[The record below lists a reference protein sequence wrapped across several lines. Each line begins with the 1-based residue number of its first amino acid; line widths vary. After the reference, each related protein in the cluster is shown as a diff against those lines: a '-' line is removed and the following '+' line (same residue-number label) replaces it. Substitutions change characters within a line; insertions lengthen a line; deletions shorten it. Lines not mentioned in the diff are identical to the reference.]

1 MSLNIKEFNGKKYII
16 KAFKGRKGLQ
26 LKVRLL
32 KVASP
37 MLEDLQLLGDADD
50 TKSNDAI
57 FKLIKK
63 LVEETDTDE
72 VLSILEELMTCV
84 STENGDVDFDTE
96 FQKNYVSLYKLS
108 AEVKAIKAST
118 YNGSISI
125 SLDGIFK
132 PVKAKIGNAN
142 KANNNLNLSNK
153 IFTNFVNAEGDQIA
167 YSDGYDEEQE
177 NLYVEA
183 STFNGTISIN

>member
-26 LKVRLL
+26 LKLRLS

-108 AEVKAIKAST
+108 AEVIKEN
-118 YNGSISI
+118 Y
-125 SLDGIFK
+125 
-132 PVKAKIGNAN
+132 
-142 KANNNLNLSNK
+142 
-153 IFTNFVNAEGDQIA
+153 GDVFSA
-167 YSDGYDEEQE
+167 LGM
-177 NLYVEA
+177 NVE
-183 STFNGTISIN
+183 

>member
-108 AEVKAIKAST
+108 AEVIK
-118 YNGSISI
+118 
-125 SLDGIFK
+125 
-132 PVKAKIGNAN
+132 
-142 KANNNLNLSNK
+142 
-153 IFTNFVNAEGDQIA
+153 
-167 YSDGYDEEQE
+167 E
-177 NLYVEA
+177 N
-183 STFNGTISIN
+183 

>member
-108 AEVKAIKAST
+108 AEVIKEN
-118 YNGSISI
+118 Y
-125 SLDGIFK
+125 
-132 PVKAKIGNAN
+132 
-142 KANNNLNLSNK
+142 
-153 IFTNFVNAEGDQIA
+153 GDVF
-167 YSDGYDEEQE
+167 SVLGM
-177 NLYVEA
+177 NVE
-183 STFNGTISIN
+183 

>member
-63 LVEETDTDE
+63 LVEETKTDE

-108 AEVKAIKAST
+108 AEVIKEN
-118 YNGSISI
+118 Y
-125 SLDGIFK
+125 
-132 PVKAKIGNAN
+132 
-142 KANNNLNLSNK
+142 
-153 IFTNFVNAEGDQIA
+153 GDVFSA
-167 YSDGYDEEQE
+167 LGM
-177 NLYVEA
+177 NVE
-183 STFNGTISIN
+183 

>member
-84 STENGDVDFDTE
+84 STENGGVDFDTE

-108 AEVKAIKAST
+108 AEVIKEN
-118 YNGSISI
+118 Y
-125 SLDGIFK
+125 
-132 PVKAKIGNAN
+132 
-142 KANNNLNLSNK
+142 
-153 IFTNFVNAEGDQIA
+153 GDVFSA
-167 YSDGYDEEQE
+167 LGM
-177 NLYVEA
+177 NVE
-183 STFNGTISIN
+183 

>member
-63 LVEETDTDE
+63 LVEETNTDE

-108 AEVKAIKAST
+108 AEVIKEN
-118 YNGSISI
+118 Y
-125 SLDGIFK
+125 
-132 PVKAKIGNAN
+132 
-142 KANNNLNLSNK
+142 
-153 IFTNFVNAEGDQIA
+153 GDVFSA
-167 YSDGYDEEQE
+167 LGM
-177 NLYVEA
+177 NVE
-183 STFNGTISIN
+183 

>member
-37 MLEDLQLLGDADD
+37 MLEDLQLLGDTDD

-108 AEVKAIKAST
+108 AEVIKEN
-118 YNGSISI
+118 Y
-125 SLDGIFK
+125 
-132 PVKAKIGNAN
+132 
-142 KANNNLNLSNK
+142 
-153 IFTNFVNAEGDQIA
+153 GDVFSA
-167 YSDGYDEEQE
+167 LGM
-177 NLYVEA
+177 NVE
-183 STFNGTISIN
+183 

>member
-1 MSLNIKEFNGKKYII
+1 MSLNIQEFNGKKYIVS
-16 KAFKGRKGLQ
+16 AFKGRKGLQ

-37 MLEDLQLLGDADD
+37 MLDEIQSLGDADD
-50 TKSNDAI
+50 AKSNDAI

-84 STENGDVDFDTE
+84 TTENGAVDFDTE

-108 AEVKAIKAST
+108 AEVIKEN
-118 YNGSISI
+118 Y
-125 SLDGIFK
+125 
-132 PVKAKIGNAN
+132 
-142 KANNNLNLSNK
+142 
-153 IFTNFVNAEGDQIA
+153 GDVFSA
-167 YSDGYDEEQE
+167 LGM
-177 NLYVEA
+177 NVE
-183 STFNGTISIN
+183 

>member
-108 AEVKAIKAST
+108 AEVIKEN
-118 YNGSISI
+118 Y
-125 SLDGIFK
+125 
-132 PVKAKIGNAN
+132 
-142 KANNNLNLSNK
+142 
-153 IFTNFVNAEGDQIA
+153 GDVFSA
-167 YSDGYDEEQE
+167 LGM
-177 NLYVEA
+177 NVE
-183 STFNGTISIN
+183 

>member
-37 MLEDLQLLGDADD
+37 MLEDLQLLGDVDD

-108 AEVKAIKAST
+108 AEVIKEN
-118 YNGSISI
+118 Y
-125 SLDGIFK
+125 
-132 PVKAKIGNAN
+132 
-142 KANNNLNLSNK
+142 
-153 IFTNFVNAEGDQIA
+153 GDVFSA
-167 YSDGYDEEQE
+167 LGM
-177 NLYVEA
+177 NVE
-183 STFNGTISIN
+183 

>member
-50 TKSNDAI
+50 AKSNDAI

-108 AEVKAIKAST
+108 AEVIKEN
-118 YNGSISI
+118 Y
-125 SLDGIFK
+125 
-132 PVKAKIGNAN
+132 
-142 KANNNLNLSNK
+142 
-153 IFTNFVNAEGDQIA
+153 GDVFSA
-167 YSDGYDEEQE
+167 LGM
-177 NLYVEA
+177 NVE
-183 STFNGTISIN
+183 

>member
-63 LVEETDTDE
+63 LVEETDTGE

-108 AEVKAIKAST
+108 AEVIKEN
-118 YNGSISI
+118 Y
-125 SLDGIFK
+125 
-132 PVKAKIGNAN
+132 
-142 KANNNLNLSNK
+142 
-153 IFTNFVNAEGDQIA
+153 GDVFSA
-167 YSDGYDEEQE
+167 LGM
-177 NLYVEA
+177 NVE
-183 STFNGTISIN
+183 

>member
-72 VLSILEELMTCV
+72 VLSILEELMTCA

-108 AEVKAIKAST
+108 AEVIKEN
-118 YNGSISI
+118 Y
-125 SLDGIFK
+125 
-132 PVKAKIGNAN
+132 
-142 KANNNLNLSNK
+142 
-153 IFTNFVNAEGDQIA
+153 GDVFSA
-167 YSDGYDEEQE
+167 LGM
-177 NLYVEA
+177 NVE
-183 STFNGTISIN
+183 

>member
-72 VLSILEELMTCV
+72 VSSILEELMTCV

-108 AEVKAIKAST
+108 AEVIKEN
-118 YNGSISI
+118 Y
-125 SLDGIFK
+125 
-132 PVKAKIGNAN
+132 
-142 KANNNLNLSNK
+142 
-153 IFTNFVNAEGDQIA
+153 GDVFSA
-167 YSDGYDEEQE
+167 LGM
-177 NLYVEA
+177 NVE
-183 STFNGTISIN
+183 

>member
-37 MLEDLQLLGDADD
+37 MLEDLQLLGDADN

-108 AEVKAIKAST
+108 AEVIKEN
-118 YNGSISI
+118 Y
-125 SLDGIFK
+125 
-132 PVKAKIGNAN
+132 
-142 KANNNLNLSNK
+142 
-153 IFTNFVNAEGDQIA
+153 GDVFSA
-167 YSDGYDEEQE
+167 LGM
-177 NLYVEA
+177 NVE
-183 STFNGTISIN
+183 

>member
-1 MSLNIKEFNGKKYII
+1 MSLNRKEFNGKKYII

-108 AEVKAIKAST
+108 AEVIKEN
-118 YNGSISI
+118 Y
-125 SLDGIFK
+125 
-132 PVKAKIGNAN
+132 
-142 KANNNLNLSNK
+142 
-153 IFTNFVNAEGDQIA
+153 GDVFSA
-167 YSDGYDEEQE
+167 LGM
-177 NLYVEA
+177 NVE
-183 STFNGTISIN
+183 

>member
-37 MLEDLQLLGDADD
+37 ILEDLQLLGDADN

-108 AEVKAIKAST
+108 AEVIKEN
-118 YNGSISI
+118 Y
-125 SLDGIFK
+125 
-132 PVKAKIGNAN
+132 
-142 KANNNLNLSNK
+142 
-153 IFTNFVNAEGDQIA
+153 GDVFSA
-167 YSDGYDEEQE
+167 LGM
-177 NLYVEA
+177 NVE
-183 STFNGTISIN
+183 

>member
-50 TKSNDAI
+50 AKSNDAI

-108 AEVKAIKAST
+108 AEVIKENYGDVFST
-118 YNGSISI
+118 LGMN
-125 SLDGIFK
+125 
-132 PVKAKIGNAN
+132 
-142 KANNNLNLSNK
+142 
-153 IFTNFVNAEGDQIA
+153 
-167 YSDGYDEEQE
+167 
-177 NLYVEA
+177 VE
-183 STFNGTISIN
+183 

>member
-57 FKLIKK
+57 FKVIKK

-108 AEVKAIKAST
+108 AEVIKEN
-118 YNGSISI
+118 Y
-125 SLDGIFK
+125 
-132 PVKAKIGNAN
+132 
-142 KANNNLNLSNK
+142 
-153 IFTNFVNAEGDQIA
+153 GDVFSA
-167 YSDGYDEEQE
+167 LGM
-177 NLYVEA
+177 NVE
-183 STFNGTISIN
+183 

>member
-108 AEVKAIKAST
+108 AEVIKENYGDVFST
-118 YNGSISI
+118 LGMN
-125 SLDGIFK
+125 
-132 PVKAKIGNAN
+132 
-142 KANNNLNLSNK
+142 
-153 IFTNFVNAEGDQIA
+153 
-167 YSDGYDEEQE
+167 
-177 NLYVEA
+177 VE
-183 STFNGTISIN
+183 

>member
-72 VLSILEELMTCV
+72 VLSVLEELMTCV

-108 AEVKAIKAST
+108 AEVIKEN
-118 YNGSISI
+118 Y
-125 SLDGIFK
+125 
-132 PVKAKIGNAN
+132 
-142 KANNNLNLSNK
+142 
-153 IFTNFVNAEGDQIA
+153 GDVFSA
-167 YSDGYDEEQE
+167 LGM
-177 NLYVEA
+177 NVE
-183 STFNGTISIN
+183 

>member
-50 TKSNDAI
+50 TKSNLGDADDTKSNDAI
-57 FKLIKK
+57 FKVIKK

-108 AEVKAIKAST
+108 AEVIKEN
-118 YNGSISI
+118 Y
-125 SLDGIFK
+125 
-132 PVKAKIGNAN
+132 
-142 KANNNLNLSNK
+142 
-153 IFTNFVNAEGDQIA
+153 GDVFSA
-167 YSDGYDEEQE
+167 LGM
-177 NLYVEA
+177 NVE
-183 STFNGTISIN
+183 

>member
-108 AEVKAIKAST
+108 VEVIKEN
-118 YNGSISI
+118 Y
-125 SLDGIFK
+125 
-132 PVKAKIGNAN
+132 
-142 KANNNLNLSNK
+142 
-153 IFTNFVNAEGDQIA
+153 GDVFSA
-167 YSDGYDEEQE
+167 LGM
-177 NLYVEA
+177 NVE
-183 STFNGTISIN
+183 